1 MQNGKFHWVFV
12 YENEMNGLGFVFS
25 VCKRNT
31 RTPCVKSVH
40 SGKVSRKFIATCYKI
55 RV

>member
-12 YENEMNGLGFVFS
+12 YENDMNGLGFVFS

-40 SGKVSRKFIATCYKI
+40 SAKSLASLL
-55 RV
+55 